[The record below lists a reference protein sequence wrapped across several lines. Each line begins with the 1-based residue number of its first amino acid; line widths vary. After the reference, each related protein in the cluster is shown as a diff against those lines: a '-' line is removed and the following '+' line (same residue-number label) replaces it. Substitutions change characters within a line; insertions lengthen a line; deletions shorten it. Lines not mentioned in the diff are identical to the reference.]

1 MICAATPSTKPIA
14 RMGKSF
20 LLTPR
25 HGVLEEKTDQ
35 IDARVRLPRDA
46 TQLAPSAS
54 DIALTECDERDS
66 GNRDAVEVSWRYH
79 HPLSLV
85 LQPIGADRA
94 T

>member
-1 MICAATPSTKPIA
+1 
-14 RMGKSF
+14 MGESF
-20 LLTPR
+20 LVRPR
-25 HGVLEEKTDQ
+25 HGVLQEKPRTVKRKTDQ
-35 IDARVRLPRDA
+35 IDALVRLPRDA

-54 DIALTECDERDS
+54 DVALTECDERDS
-66 GNRDAVEVSWRYH
+66 GSRDAVEVSWRYH